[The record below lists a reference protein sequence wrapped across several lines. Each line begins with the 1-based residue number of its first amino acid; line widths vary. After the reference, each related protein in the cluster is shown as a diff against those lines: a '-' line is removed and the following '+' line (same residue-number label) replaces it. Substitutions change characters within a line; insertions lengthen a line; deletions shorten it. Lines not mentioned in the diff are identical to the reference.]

1 MEKARALIIPAQNR
15 LEFTELEKP
24 GVRDYEVLLKVK
36 ACSLCTLD
44 RRVFLG
50 TRARQDRKS
59 VV

>member
-44 RRVFLG
+44 RRKL
-50 TRARQDRKS
+50 
-59 VV
+59 